1 MRQGNPSATA
11 PKRVSRAQRTK
22 EVQVD
27 ISTAALKLLGTKGVD
42 GLSLTKIAA
51 AAGLSNGPLY
61 GRYDSPEDVAL
72 ELWEGTIRDRFHLLL
87 DEAARFALG
96 DAPDPSEWLLAEMT
110 DPSTESLAV
119 VETIAVARRYPM
131 LAESVRT
138 EVEFALRKIRP
149 ESPTIAFAAIY
160 PWVTLPLGAIIYNGM
175 LPAKSPPWAEALR
188 LGRQAAI
195 ETTGADFAGSN
206 PEPIEL
212 SLPIPDSGD
221 LGLDQ
226 FVTAVMNV
234 VARVGY
240 EKTTAQRVARAA
252 GHSFSSAYTHVGSK
266 DELMTFAITAMI
278 DQIIMTGD
286 LSFLGLTGE
295 ARLRE
300 MIALELGLISDRNR
314 SLRQLRAESLI
325 AARHHDELG
334 EALRTRFI
342 ESIAHIQVPASEDAG
357 SNHPGLTFWHAA
369 RAHGIATV
377 LLSMNTPSLNDVD
390 WAPFGT
396 MVNEFTRLTTT
407 PGEGLHR

>member
-1 MRQGNPSATA
+1 MRHGSPSTEA

-22 EVQVD
+22 EVQAD
-27 ISTAALKLLGTKGVD
+27 ISAAALKLLGTKGVD
-42 GLSLTKIAA
+42 GLALTKIASE
-51 AAGLSNGPLY
+51 AGMSNGPLY

-72 ELWEGTIRDRFHLLL
+72 ELWEGPIRDRFHLLL
-87 DEAARFALG
+87 DEATRFALG
-96 DAPDPSEWLLAEMT
+96 DAPEPSEWLLAEMT
-110 DPSTESLAV
+110 HPSAESLAV
-119 VETIAVARRYPM
+119 VETLAVARRYPM

-138 EVEFALRKIRP
+138 EVESALGKIRP
-149 ESPTIAFAAIY
+149 ESPTIAFSAIY
-160 PWVTLPLGAIIYNGM
+160 PWVTLPLGAIIYSGM
-175 LPAKSPPWAEALR
+175 LPSNSPPWSEALR

-195 ETTGADFAGSN
+195 EATGPEFAGSP

-295 ARLRE
+295 ARFRG
-300 MIALELGLISDRNR
+300 MIALELGLVSDKNR
-314 SLRQLRAESLI
+314 ALRQLRAESLI
-325 AARHHDELG
+325 AARHHDDLG
-334 EALRTRFI
+334 DALRTRFT
-342 ESIAHIQVPASEDAG
+342 ESIAHIQASDIEG
-357 SNHPGLTFWHAA
+357 TGTNHPALTFWHAA
-369 RAHGIATV
+369 RAHGIASV
-377 LLSMNTPSLNDVD
+377 LLSMNTPSLDDVD
-390 WAPFGT
+390 WTPFGT
-396 MVNEFTRLTTT
+396 MVNEFTRLTTRSKD
-407 PGEGLHR
+407 GLHR